1 MNKILKS
8 RWQKKNQEWMI
19 QPLIQKTQWIG
30 WTLDSTP
37 LSNARMKAMVI
48 ETIIRKS
55 QWIG

>member
-30 WTLDSTP
+30 WTLDGMP